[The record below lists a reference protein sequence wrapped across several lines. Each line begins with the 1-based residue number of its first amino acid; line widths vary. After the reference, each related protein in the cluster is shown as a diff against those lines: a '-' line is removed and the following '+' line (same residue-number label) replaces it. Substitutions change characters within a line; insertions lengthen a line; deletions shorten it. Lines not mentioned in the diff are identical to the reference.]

1 MGRKVKGARSMSGIF
16 HGIPEK
22 CIGTNGLGNQYVELA
37 CIYPKLG
44 KLYLSF
50 ELFYD
55 PADALILM
63 QDSPYVPICACLLYA
78 VLIVVGKAYMEK
90 QPPGSWRHIL
100 AAWNFSLSLF
110 SWIGA
115 FRTAPQLYY
124 NLARYSLRDNF
135 CDNPAETYGS
145 GSTGL
150 WIQLFILS
158 KFPELLDTFF
168 IVVHKKPLIF
178 LHWYHHITV
187 LLYCWHSYV
196 TTSPSGIF
204 FVVMNYSVHAV
215 MYGYY
220 FLMAVKMRPKWFN
233 PIVVTFMQLSQM
245 FVGMG
250 VTVIA
255 YYYYT
260 NPAEGKI
267 CHIRKENN
275 VAAFIMY
282 GSYFYLFAQFFFTRY
297 FVVKVGADGK
307 KKV

>member
-1 MGRKVKGARSMSGIF
+1 MSTVLQGIS
-16 HGIPEK
+16 EE
-22 CIGTNGLGNQYVELA
+22 CISTNGFGLKYVEFS
-37 CIYPKLG
+37 CTHPILG
-44 KLYLSF
+44 KLYFPF
-50 ELFYD
+50 EKFYD
-55 PADALILM
+55 PIPKLIWM
-63 QDSPYVPICACLLYA
+63 QERPAIPICACIFYA
-78 VLIVVGKAYMEK
+78 VSIILGRAYMAK
-90 QPPGSWRHIL
+90 QPAGSWRNIL

-124 NLARYSLRDNF
+124 NLTTYSLRDNM
-135 CDNPAETYGS
+135 CDNPAVTYGS

-150 WIQLFILS
+150 WVQLFVLS

-168 IVVHKKPLIF
+168 IVIHKKPLIF

-233 PIVVTFMQLSQM
+233 PIVVTIMQLSQM
-245 FVGMG
+245 FIGVG
-250 VTVIA
+250 VTVVA
-255 YYYYT
+255 FYYYK
-260 NPAEGKI
+260 NPVEGKF

-282 GSYFYLFAQFFFTRY
+282 GSYFYLFLQFFLARY
-297 FVVKVGADGK
+297 FKVKVKGEPK
-307 KKV
+307 KKRV